1 MWPTDLRSTATDPSP
16 CAEPERPTVLY
27 VQKDETKR
35 YLWARALCKAGF
47 DVIERGAGADEPDA
61 IGRVRP
67 DAILLDLNLPD
78 LPNIEICRRIK
89 ASPGNEN
96 IPVVHISA
104 QTPSE
109 EDRLRGL
116 DNGTDCFLSGD
127 EPPEVVVATLRAL
140 VRLSRLRDLESAA
153 RMSLLASIV
162 EQSESAI
169 ISTCPEGRIVSW
181 NRGAEKLYGY
191 LASEVIGKHPTFLY
205 PPEHIGELDQFI
217 QRLSSGDAVIY
228 HETERLRK
236 DGRVVH
242 VSLSVSRILDRFN
255 QTAGFAEIAT
265 DISDRVRDREKI
277 GAMNSELRR
286 LSGHLLRMQDQ
297 ERRRIAREIH
307 DGAVQDLAGLALHL
321 SALEGLDSV
330 SGDPAAAKAV
340 HDCLAHA
347 NASARELRTLSYLL
361 HPPLLEELGLANTLQ
376 TFTEGFARRTGIRV
390 ALRLP
395 GAFPRIDSDREL
407 ALFRIVQESL
417 SNVHKHSASP
427 DAEIRAAIED
437 HCLTVEIED
446 HGRGIP
452 LTSFQQP
459 ANGVV
464 LGVGMPGMQE
474 RARQLGGSLEIDS
487 RPGRTV
493 IRVRLPLQ

>member
-1 MWPTDLRSTATDPSP
+1 MQ
-16 CAEPERPTVLY
+16 PERFTILY
-27 VQKDETKR
+27 VEADETER
-35 YLWARALCKAGF
+35 RLWTHALSKAGF
-47 DVIERGAGADEPDA
+47 MVVEGGSGVDALRAIE
-61 IGRVRP
+61 RVRP
-67 DAILLDLNLPD
+67 DVVLLDVNLPD
-78 LPNIEICRRIK
+78 LQGFEACRRLR
-89 ASPGNEN
+89 AALGNEN
-96 IPVVHISA
+96 IPVAHISA
-104 QTPSE
+104 QIDLSE
-109 EDRLRGL
+109 NRIRAL
-116 DNGTDCFLSGD
+116 DHGADCFLSGD
-127 EPPEVVVATLRAL
+127 ETPEVVIATLRAL

-153 RMSLLASIV
+153 RTSLLASIV
-162 EQSESAI
+162 EQSENAI
-169 ISTCPEGRIVSW
+169 VATCPEGRIVSW
-181 NRGAEKLYGY
+181 NRGAAKLYGY
-191 LASEVIGKHPTFLY
+191 SASEAIGRTPTFLY
-205 PPEHIGELDQFI
+205 PPDRVRELDPFLRQ
-217 QRLSSGDAVIY
+217 LSSGDAVIY
-228 HETERLRK
+228 KEIESIRK
-236 DGRVVH
+236 DGSLVH

-255 QTAGFAEIAT
+255 RIAGFAAIGT
-265 DISDRVRDREKI
+265 DISDRVHDREKI

-376 TFTEGFARRTGIRV
+376 NFTEGFARRTGIQV
-390 ALRLP
+390 TLRLP
-395 GAFPRIDSDREL
+395 DAFPRIDSDREL

-417 SNVHKHSASP
+417 SNVHKHSGSP
-427 DAEIRAAIED
+427 DAEIRAVIGD
-437 HCLTVEIED
+437 HCLTFEIED
-446 HGRGIP
+446 HGRGIS
-452 LTSFQQP
+452 LTSFPAAP

-464 LGVGMPGMQE
+464 LGVGLPGMQE

-487 RPGRTV
+487 LPGRTI